1 MARRTHSSRSE
12 VSAADKLRDWVGL
25 SRIYLRA
32 RRQVADVSGVEE
44 QAAYLEAALERHGH
58 AGLRGARVLEIGFGA
73 RPLLLHWMVANGID
87 ATGVDLDAPL
97 VSLSPRNIARV
108 AATNGLERAAKS
120 VGRLL
125 IEGGR
130 ERAAL
135 EKRLLE
141 VTGRESRL
149 PVERLLVADAA
160 SESFWSGVGPATLD
174 VVYSLGVLEHVPAAS
189 LEGMLKG
196 IRESL
201 KPGGLAILRPNVF
214 TGITG
219 GHLHE
224 WYPDQVVA
232 TTPKSTD
239 PWEHLRSRR
248 VNANTYLNELPRR
261 AYVRLFEQLFDVLE
275 DTAVEPE
282 LGRSYLTDA
291 VRQELAEWDEYELMS
306 NEVSFVLRPRDA
318 GAHGDGP
325 KSPRE
330 AIC

>member
-1 MARRTHSSRSE
+1 MARRTHSSRSG

-25 SRIYLRA
+25 SRMYLRA
-32 RRQVADVSGVEE
+32 RRQPVHLSGVEE

-58 AGLRGARVLEIGFGA
+58 AGLNGARVLEIGFGA
-73 RPLLLHWMVANGID
+73 RPLLLHWMVGNGID

-97 VSLSPRNIARV
+97 LRLTPRSIARV
-108 AATNGLERAAKS
+108 AATNGFERAAKS

-135 EKRLLE
+135 EARLLE
-141 VTGRESRL
+141 VTGQESHL

-160 SESFWSGVGPATLD
+160 SRSFWTGVGPATLD
-174 VVYSLGVLEHVPAAS
+174 IVYSLGVLEHVPAAS
-189 LEGMLKG
+189 LEEMLKG
-196 IRESL
+196 IHESL
-201 KPGGLAILRPNVF
+201 RPGGLAILRPNVF

-232 TTPKSTD
+232 RTPKSTE

-261 AYVRLFEQLFDVLE
+261 AYVRLFEPLFDVLE
-275 DTAVEPE
+275 DTAVDPE
-282 LGRSYLTDA
+282 LGRSYLTES
-291 VRQELAEWDEYELMS
+291 VRRDLAEWDEYELMS
-306 NEVSFVLRPRDA
+306 NEVSFVLRPREA
-318 GAHGDGP
+318 GPRGGGP
-325 KSPRE
+325 
-330 AIC
+330 